1 MKAHI
6 NPSICKVLDNFLK
19 ESLESAEDINHY
31 HSLGN
36 FSRQQIDD
44 IFLISPRKYVLLFM
58 QIAYGDNLH
67 EMSKQFFNENEV
79 CLFFFLQKMLKNGYT
94 FKGNNSNVKNIIFL
108 LTGG

>member
-6 NPSICKVLDNFLK
+6 NPSICKVLDNFLE
-19 ESLESAEDINHY
+19 ESLESAENINHY

-44 IFLISPRKYVLLFM
+44 IFLFSPGKYVLLFM

-67 EMSKQFFNENEV
+67 EMSKQFFNETEV
-79 CLFFFLQKMLKNGYT
+79 CLFFF
-94 FKGNNSNVKNIIFL
+94 FAENIEKRIHIQ
-108 LTGG
+108 GK